1 MNPASPSRSFPSGA
15 AESAA
20 SMRGAMPALLLGAS
34 LLLGACGKHDAN
46 GASGAAAPAPGSAAS
61 AVSPASSAAALAASI
76 ASAADAAQASSPDAA
91 SGSGAFSQGLK
102 RADLMHVVFPAW
114 RDTNDA
120 NARVVEVELPVR
132 DDSGRLP
139 HAAAPKTETTRV
151 EIAPRQV
158 IRLDDTHA
166 VMLTEGVGVAD
177 TGVRDDSYASGAWL
191 GAYFFRRDATG
202 WLLDKRVDGV
212 DYLGVAGT
220 YGDTS
225 VARIGA
231 DEFGVVLTGGG
242 CWQGFCGTW
251 ASVYG
256 VAPGRIATYASTV
269 PVDGNNLGASG
280 DCETALQQPGAAKG
294 AAASDTDVAVGT
306 DASNPPAC
314 FDISGKLALV
324 TGGNGGSEMQIRF
337 DGVESTDTDD
347 GTRSRQ
353 IHQTAVYQLRG
364 GKYVLSSGHN
374 PVPPF

>member
-1 MNPASPSRSFPSGA
+1 
-15 AESAA
+15 
-20 SMRGAMPALLLGAS
+20 
-34 LLLGACGKHDAN
+34 LLGACGKHDAN
-46 GASGAAAPAPGSAAS
+46 GGAGATAPAPGSAAS
-61 AVSPASSAAALAASI
+61 AASASSATAPAASAALAS
-76 ASAADAAQASSPDAA
+76 DAAQASSADAA
-91 SGSGAFSQGLK
+91 SGAGAFSQGLK
-102 RADLMHVVFPAW
+102 RADLMRVVFPAW
-114 RDTNDA
+114 RDANDA
-120 NARVVEVELPVR
+120 SSRVVDVDLPVR

-139 HAAAPKTETTRV
+139 HAAAQKTETTRV

-212 DYLGVAGT
+212 
-220 YGDTS
+220 
-225 VARIGA
+225 
-231 DEFGVVLTGGG
+231 
-242 CWQGFCGTW
+242 
-251 ASVYG
+251 
-256 VAPGRIATYASTV
+256 APGRIATYASTV

-280 DCETALQQPGAAKG
+280 DCEMALQQTGAAKG
-294 AAASDTDVAVGT
+294 AAASDTDVVVGT

-314 FDISGKLALV
+314 FDIGGKLTLAP
-324 TGGNGGSEMQIRF
+324 GSDGGSEMRIRF
-337 DGVESTDTDD
+337 DGVESTNTDD

-353 IHQTAVYQLRG
+353 IHQTAVYRLQG

>member
-1 MNPASPSRSFPSGA
+1 LAS
-15 AESAA
+15 
-20 SMRGAMPALLLGAS
+20 
-34 LLLGACGKHDAN
+34 
-46 GASGAAAPAPGSAAS
+46 
-61 AVSPASSAAALAASI
+61 
-76 ASAADAAQASSPDAA
+76 DAAQASSADAA
-91 SGSGAFSQGLK
+91 SGAGAFSQGLK
-102 RADLMHVVFPAW
+102 RADLMRVVFPAW
-114 RDTNDA
+114 RDANDA
-120 NARVVEVELPVR
+120 SSRVVDVDLPVR

-139 HAAAPKTETTRV
+139 HAAAQKTETTRV

-212 DYLGVAGT
+212 DYLGVAGS

-225 VARIGA
+225 VVRIGA

-280 DCETALQQPGAAKG
+280 DCEMALQQTGAAKG
-294 AAASDTDVAVGT
+294 AAASDTDVVVGT

-314 FDISGKLALV
+314 FDIGGKLTLAP
-324 TGGNGGSEMQIRF
+324 GSDGGSEMRIRF
-337 DGVESTDTDD
+337 DGVESTNTDD

-353 IHQTAVYQLRG
+353 IHQTAVYRLQG

>member
-1 MNPASPSRSFPSGA
+1 SASP
-15 AESAA
+15 
-20 SMRGAMPALLLGAS
+20 
-34 LLLGACGKHDAN
+34 
-46 GASGAAAPAPGSAAS
+46 AAAIASAAS
-61 AVSPASSAAALAASI
+61 ATDAAL
-76 ASAADAAQASSPDAA
+76 ASSPDAA
-91 SGSGAFSQGLK
+91 SGAGGFSQGLK
-102 RADLMHVVFPAW
+102 RADLMRVVFPTW
-114 RDTNDA
+114 RDANDA
-120 NARVVEVELPVR
+120 NARVVDVDLPVR
-132 DDSGRLP
+132 DDAGRLP
-139 HAAAPKTETTRV
+139 HAAAPKTESTRV

-166 VMLTEGVGVAD
+166 VMLTEGVGVGD

-280 DCETALQQPGAAKG
+280 ECETALQQSGAPKS
-294 AAASDTDVAVGT
+294 ASDTDVVVNT

-314 FDISGKLALV
+314 FDIGGKLALA
-324 TGGNGGSEMQIRF
+324 TGSDGVSEMRIRF

-353 IHQTAVYQLRG
+353 IHQTAVYRLRG